1 MKKLLIA
8 LICISL
14 ICTCFLTSCK
24 KDKVVEEEKVEEKV
38 EEIIP
43 EVPEIDF
50 EVDLDKKE
58 YTAIIT
64 GYTGE
69 DAEITVPAVIQAV
82 IEVPLTEEEIAAL
95 EAQKAEAEKAENAK
109 TDAKEEKKSSK
120 KKTKAPTK
128 HVIQDFNV
136 IGIADGAFFANE
148 TIEAVTVE
156 EGIETIGAAAF
167 QNCKALK
174 SIKLP
179 ESLTTIGVRAF
190 YGCEVLSEM
199 NIGANVNSIGY
210 MAFSDIFFETPW
222 YAGLTDTAVIVGDG
236 ILLKYNGTA
245 DAVFGDEVKHV
256 AYYAFADNPVANV
269 TFNGTLESVD
279 SKAFFESKPTV
290 HIPAGSAS
298 GELFTGTGVSVK
310 AGE

>member
-14 ICTCFLTSCK
+14 ITAGFLTSCK
-24 KDKVVEEEKVEEKV
+24 KEKPVVEEKV
-38 EEIIP
+38 EETVEEEIP

-64 GYTGE
+64 SYTGE
-69 DAEITVPAVIQAV
+69 AAEVTVPAVIQAV

-95 EAQKAEAEKAENAK
+95 EAEKAK
-109 TDAKEEKKSSK
+109 TETPDAEPEKKSSK
-120 KKTKAPTK
+120 KKAKVPTK

-148 TIEAVTVE
+148 TVEAVTVE
-156 EGIETIGAAAF
+156 EGIETIGMASF

-190 YGCEVLSEM
+190 YGCESLSEM

-222 YAGLTDTAVIVGDG
+222 YANLTDTAVIVGDG
-236 ILLKYNGTA
+236 ILLKYNSTA
-245 DAVFGDEVKHV
+245 DAVFGEEVKHI
-256 AYYAFADNPVANV
+256 AYYAFADNAISNV

-279 SKAFFESKPTV
+279 SKAFFESKPAV
-290 HIPAGSAS
+290 HVNADSSA
-298 GELFTGTGVSVK
+298 LFTGTGVSVK
-310 AGE
+310 VIE